1 MIESIPNNYQNKGR
15 KVTIKIEYQNK
26 GMIDTILQSK
36 RGLDPAHQIEEKI
49 NKIKTIISK

>member
-1 MIESIPNNYQNKGR
+1 M

-26 GMIDTILQSK
+26 GKIDTILQSK

-49 NKIKTIISK
+49 NKIKAIISK